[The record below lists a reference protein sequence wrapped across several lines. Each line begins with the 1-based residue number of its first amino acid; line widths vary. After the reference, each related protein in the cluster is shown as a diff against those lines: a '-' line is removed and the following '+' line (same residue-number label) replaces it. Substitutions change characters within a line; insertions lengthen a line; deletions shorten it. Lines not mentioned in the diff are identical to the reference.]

1 MRMFAAA
8 LLAWLFAVAASAQ
21 TFPALS
27 GRVVDQAGVI
37 SPAVEAR
44 LTEQLADVE
53 RRTGAQVVVA
63 TVRSLEGRE
72 VEDYGYR
79 LGRAWQIGQKG
90 KNNGVVFLVAP
101 SERRVAIEV
110 GYGLEPVLTDT
121 MSHLILQQ
129 RVLPRFREGRMEDGI
144 VAGVGAV
151 TEQILL
157 DPEQARERVAA
168 AETAQRQRAE
178 EGGFPVGVFLLVL
191 FIFFFVLPLLGSR
204 RRRRRRG
211 VGGALTNAILWSAIA
226 NSGRSR
232 GGGWGGG
239 FGGGGGGGGFR
250 GGGGSFGGGGA
261 SGGW

>member
-1 MRMFAAA
+1 MRTLAAG
-8 LLAWLFAVAASAQ
+8 LLASLFALAVWAQ
-21 TFPALS
+21 TFPALT
-27 GRVVDQAGVI
+27 GRVVDQANVI
-37 SPAVEAR
+37 SPAAEAR
-44 LTEQLADVE
+44 LTEQLAEAE

-101 SERRVAIEV
+101 AERRVAIEV

-129 RVLPRFREGRMEDGI
+129 RVLPRFKEGRMEEGI

-151 TEQILL
+151 VEQILL

-168 AETAQRQRAE
+168 AETAQDQRVE
-178 EGGFPVGVFLLVL
+178 ERGVPWGLFLLVL
-191 FIFFFVLPLLGSR
+191 FIFFFVLPSAFR
-204 RRRRRRG
+204 RPRRRRG

-226 NSGRSR
+226 NSGGRR
-232 GGGWGGG
+232 GGGWSG
-239 FGGGGGGGGFR
+239 GGGGGGGGFR